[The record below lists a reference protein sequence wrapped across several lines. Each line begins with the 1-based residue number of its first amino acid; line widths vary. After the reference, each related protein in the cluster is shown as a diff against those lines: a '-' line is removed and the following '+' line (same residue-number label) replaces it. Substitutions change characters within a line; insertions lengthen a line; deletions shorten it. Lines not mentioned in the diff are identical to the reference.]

1 VLEKIAPVCGIV
13 GVAVIAATAQLSVPL
28 AAVVVGPAVAIV
40 GGAATGIALL
50 LVPRGRR
57 RKTRRAA

>member
-1 VLEKIAPVCGIV
+1 VLEKIAPICTVA

-50 LVPRGRR
+50 LVPR
-57 RKTRRAA
+57 RKTRKRRAA

>member
-1 VLEKIAPVCGIV
+1 VFEKIAPICTVA
-13 GVAVIAATAQLSVPL
+13 GVAVIAATAQLTVPL

-40 GGAATGIALL
+40 GGAATGVALL

-57 RKTRRAA
+57 RKARRAA

>member
-1 VLEKIAPVCGIV
+1 VFEKIAPICTVA

-40 GGAATGIALL
+40 GGVATGVALL
-50 LVPRGRR
+50 LVPRRR
-57 RKTRRAA
+57 RKARRAA